1 MTKKETEPTYEEMIA
16 ELREI
21 AKQLDD
27 PNTPIEDAVK
37 LHQRGMTLIQKCETF
52 LQKAELTIT
61 EVPQSSESQ

>member
-1 MTKKETEPTYEEMIA
+1 MTEKETEPTYEEMIA

-27 PNTPIEDAVK
+27 PNTAIEEAVK
-37 LHQRGMTLIQKCETF
+37 LHQRGMALIQKCESF

-61 EVPQSSESQ
+61 VVPQSSE

>member
-1 MTKKETEPTYEEMIA
+1 MTKKETEPTYEEMIT

-37 LHQRGMTLIQKCETF
+37 LHQRGMALIQKCETF

-61 EVPQSSESQ
+61 EVPQPSE

>member
-21 AKQLDD
+21 AKHLDD

-37 LHQRGMTLIQKCETF
+37 LHQRGMELIRKCEMF

-61 EVPQSSESQ
+61 EVPQPSDGP

>member
-1 MTKKETEPTYEEMIA
+1 MTKKEPEPTYEEMIA

-27 PNTPIEDAVK
+27 PNTPIEEAVN
-37 LHQRGMTLIQKCETF
+37 LHQRGMALIQKCETF

-61 EVPQSSESQ
+61 EVPQQSE

>member
-1 MTKKETEPTYEEMIA
+1 MTKKESEPTYEEMIA

-27 PNTPIEDAVK
+27 PNTPIEDAVN
-37 LHQRGMTLIQKCETF
+37 LHQRGMALIRKCETF

-61 EVPQSSESQ
+61 EVPQQTE